1 MSREDGKI
9 MKNFILAA
17 GFMTAAMAFVVTT
30 AYKRKSRLRTMTFWE
45 LYEDNDVELDW
56 LLNG

>member
-1 MSREDGKI
+1 
-9 MKNFILAA
+9 MKNLILAA
-17 GFMTAAMAFVVTT
+17 EFMTAAMAFVVTT